1 MNLTTDIHALYVTS
15 VLSTGSSRLRHGS
28 MSLCCV
34 RIWPSQLFA
43 FCNPWKQ
50 RSYFVVWCD
59 VVMFAVLYAVV
70 FLLEFMVSFQWEYA
84 GVVVVV
90 VVVPLPQSR
99 SRLAAMLSQLRA
111 LQHAGLEGTDT
122 GSCTFA
128 ATMGQKAQAGNHCH
142 WVAADVSCLPS
153 MGPMLPTKL
162 SRAKNKHQVQWK
174 LGHKFP
180 SHQLFV
186 ASHFPNVLSPW
197 GSSWGFEK
205 CRASCL
211 ESLGG
216 HVQEFYKPRLLY
228 SVEG

>member
-15 VLSTGSSRLRHGS
+15 VLSTGSSQLRHGS

-90 VVVPLPQSR
+90 VVPLPQSR

-122 GSCTFA
+122 VLA
-128 ATMGQKAQAGNHCH
+128 PLLPQWAKKPKLATTATELQLMSAVCHLWGLCCPPNCREQKTNIKYNESLAI
-142 WVAADVSCLPS
+142 SS
-153 MGPMLPTKL
+153 
-162 SRAKNKHQVQWK
+162 
-174 LGHKFP
+174 P

-205 CRASCL
+205 CRAGCL